1 MSVKDVGRLSLNLHV
16 IQHLRIHRGLM
27 PVKCKKLE
35 KGFSYSPDLAKHI
48 RFYTRNTVCKEC
60 SPEFTFLKTVFTCEF
75 KLENVEKPLLIPHT
89 LLYI

>member
-1 MSVKDVGRLSLNLHV
+1 MSVNDVGRLSLNLYV

-48 RFYTRNTVCKEC
+48 RFYTRNTVFVR
-60 SPEFTFLKTVFTCEF
+60 SAAQS
-75 KLENVEKPLLIPHT
+75 LLFSKQYSHVN
-89 LLYI
+89 LNWRMWKSLC